1 MELNQENIKKLRGL
15 ILFTVV
21 MVVAGV
27 NYRML
32 LGLAVSLYHVASPFI
47 LGGVIAFILNVP
59 MRNIER
65 HLHFKGKWKKLERPL
80 SLCLAILAVLGVL
93 FLVIFVV
100 APELFGT
107 LLSLQKSVPA
117 FFAEVQRQAEQLFAS
132 NPGLQDYVSSVK
144 INWDQVLGDVVNFLK
159 SGAGTMLSTTFSAAV
174 SIVNGVSSFLI
185 GFIFSI
191 YILLQKEVLGRQ
203 IHRLMKA
210 YLPEPAVERA
220 VYIASLA
227 ERTFSSFL
235 TGQCAEAVI
244 LGTMFFITLTVLRLP
259 YALLI
264 GVLIAF
270 TALIPIFGSFVG
282 LGVGV
287 FLMLVVNPV
296 NALIFTVTFF
306 VLQQIEGNLIYP
318 HVVGSSVGLP
328 SIWVLVAVTV
338 GGSIMGITGMLIFI
352 PMGSVLYSLLR
363 DSIRRRLRNGDGPE
377 CPQ

>member
-1 MELNQENIKKLRGL
+1 MELNQENIRKLRGL

-21 MVVAGV
+21 MAVAGV
-27 NYRML
+27 NYRKV
-32 LGLAVSLYHVASPFI
+32 LGLAIGLYHVASPFI
-47 LGGVIAFILNVP
+47 LGAVLAFILNVP

-65 HLHFKGKWKKLERPL
+65 HLHFKKKWERLERPL
-80 SLCLAILAVLGVL
+80 SLCLAILAVLGAL

-107 LLSLQKSVPA
+107 LLSLRNSVPA

-132 NPGLQDYVSSVK
+132 NPEILDYVSGVQ

-159 SGAGTMLSTTFSAAV
+159 NGAGTMLSTTFSAAV

-191 YILLQKEVLGRQ
+191 YILLQKEVLSRQ
-203 IHRLMKA
+203 LRNLMKA
-210 YLPEPAVERA
+210 LLPEPAVERV

-235 TGQCAEAVI
+235 TGQCVEAVI
-244 LGTMFFITLTVLRLP
+244 LGTMFFIALTVLRLP

-270 TALIPIFGSFVG
+270 TALIPMFGAFVG

-287 FLMLVVNPV
+287 FLMLMVNPV
-296 NALIFTVTFF
+296 DALIFTITFF

-338 GGSIMGITGMLIFI
+338 GGSMMGITGMLIFI

-363 DSIRRRLRNGDGPE
+363 DSVRKRLRHRDRS
-377 CPQ
+377 